1 MIDDVCA
8 GAQFGKKPVGEARD
22 PGRAQIVCDLSPRDI
37 FQCRIDPRTE
47 HYNFSLV
54 PLYCWHRVKFI
65 LIKAHQSKR

>member
-1 MIDDVCA
+1 MIDDICA

-47 HYNFSLV
+47 HDNFSLV
-54 PLYCWHRVKFI
+54 PLCGWYGGKFT
-65 LIKAHQSKR
+65 LI